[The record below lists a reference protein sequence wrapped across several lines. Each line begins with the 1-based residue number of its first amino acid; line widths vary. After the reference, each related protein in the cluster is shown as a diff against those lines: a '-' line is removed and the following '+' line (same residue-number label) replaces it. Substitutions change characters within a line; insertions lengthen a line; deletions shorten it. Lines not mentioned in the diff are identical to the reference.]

1 MTEVD
6 HSNPSWNTQIF
17 FDSEILKQ
25 TLQRTRRHRGWR
37 RRATLSLKMYP
48 NSIRRSTIYHIY
60 PYINYMSMATLSWA
74 NLFINTHSNSGWILV
89 PPCCT
94 YSIYSIS
101 EGWSKNGV
109 PLLTP
114 MLIIND
120 HHVFPINGSSCFSM
134 FDHVWTTR
142 CFFRNVPQSK
152 LTYIDVG
159 NLAKVI

>member
-37 RRATLSLKMYP
+37 RRATLSLKMSP
-48 NSIRRSTIYHIY
+48 NSIRRSTIYHISTICPWRLY
-60 PYINYMSMATLSWA
+60 LGQIVHQ
-74 NLFINTHSNSGWILV
+74 THSNSGWILV

-94 YSIYSIS
+94 YSIS

-134 FDHVWTTR
+134 FEHVWTTR
-142 CFFRNVPQSK
+142 CFFAMYP
-152 LTYIDVG
+152 YP
-159 NLAKVI
+159 KVN